1 MIRSRCP
8 RKGLLEAPLPL
19 HIKATNWPLAD
30 EIDVYNADL
39 VVAIIEVIAG
49 NKTPRKNHL
58 ILPVNLFG
66 LNLKQTGY
74 KIVEKRDGC
83 PLVPTTGRQEEGEG
97 P

>member
-1 MIRSRCP
+1 MRSMIRSRCP

-49 NKTPRKNHL
+49 NTIPTENHL
-58 ILPVNLFG
+58 ISLEDLF
-66 LNLKQTGY
+66 
-74 KIVEKRDGC
+74 D
-83 PLVPTTGRQEEGEG
+83 
-97 P
+97 